1 MSSDIIFIIFDVI
14 YIILLTTASVTDI
27 KYRKIPNKINII
39 ILLLA
44 LIKSIIQLALF
55 GSKDIFSSLAGFTVA
70 LIFVGIPYLL
80 HDNMGA
86 GDLKLSAF
94 SGIYL
99 GFYHT
104 LTLLAVSYIS
114 CAIFAAVINVFK
126 RITKKPKITT
136 LPFAPFVLFGS
147 LYLFA
152 INYILK

>member
-1 MSSDIIFIIFDVI
+1 MRSNITFIIFDVI
-14 YIILLTTASVTDI
+14 YIILLATISYIDI
-27 KYRKIPNKINII
+27 KHRIIPNKINFL
-39 ILLLA
+39 ILFFA
-44 LIKSIIQLALF
+44 LTKN
-55 GSKDIFSSLAGFTVA
+55 IFKLNISFLYYSAAGFIIA
-70 LIFVGIPYLL
+70 LIFVGIPYLI
-80 HDNMGA
+80 HENMGA

-94 SGIYL
+94 SGIYW

-114 CAIFAAVINVFK
+114 CALFAVIINIFK
-126 RITKKPKITT
+126 KITKKPKITT